1 MQTTIETLTRKLPAQ
16 VTNYFKY
23 CTETLKYGERP
34 DYNELIVSFQECL
47 KEQAGAERRFDW
59 ILQKETLIVELPARE
74 AELKKI
80 EEIKR
85 AELGQI
91 DKKKLD

>member
-1 MQTTIETLTRKLPAQ
+1 
-16 VTNYFKY
+16 
-23 CTETLKYGERP
+23 
-34 DYNELIVSFQECL
+34 
-47 KEQAGAERRFDW
+47 
-59 ILQKETLIVELPARE
+59 LIVELVARE